1 MNELKNQLKLVAE
14 EIGKDEN
21 LYFGFERGNGGI
33 GIQTKVNTL
42 ENWIESKH
50 WLLDL
55 AKITNARFI
64 NKTRWS

>member
-21 LYFGFERGNGGI
+21 LYFGFERGNGEI